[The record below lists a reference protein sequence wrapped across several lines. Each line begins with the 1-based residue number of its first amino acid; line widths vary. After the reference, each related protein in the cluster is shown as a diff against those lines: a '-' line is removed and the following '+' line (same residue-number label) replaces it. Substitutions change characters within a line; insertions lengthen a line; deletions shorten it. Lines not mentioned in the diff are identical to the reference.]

1 MREREDSPMIFEAIA
16 AIKIANEA
24 IGAIKEFAGHVESV
38 GQMGK
43 DLTKLADAKA
53 ELQQSAADGD
63 MEAFWALEDIKRH
76 EAEVKQMFIYNGRAG
91 LWDDYCKFIENRK
104 MMRENERKRQ
114 EEKAKAK
121 KKLIKDTLIYG
132 SVGAACLAVVGAGI
146 WLLMWLISLK

>member
-1 MREREDSPMIFEAIA
+1 MIFEAIA

-53 ELQQSAADGD
+53 ELQKSAADGD

-76 EAEVKQMFIYNGRAG
+76 EAEVKQLFIYNGRPG
-91 LWDDYCKFIENRK
+91 LWDDYCNFIENRK
-104 MMRENERKRQ
+104 TLRENERKRV
-114 EEKAKAK
+114 EAK
-121 KKLIKDTLIYG
+121 KLARRKAIKNGLLYA
-132 SVGAACLAVVGAGI
+132 SVGLLSLGIVGGAVA
-146 WLLMWLISLK
+146 LLYFIISSRGR

>member
-1 MREREDSPMIFEAIA
+1 MIFEAIA

-43 DLTKLADAKA
+43 DLTKLADAKD
-53 ELQQSAADGD
+53 ELQKSAADGD

-76 EAEVKQMFIYNGRAG
+76 EAEVKQMFIYNGRPG

-104 MMRENERKRQ
+104 TLRENERKRA
-114 EEKAKAK
+114 EAK
-121 KKLIKDTLIYG
+121 K
-132 SVGAACLAVVGAGI
+132 AARKKAIRDGLVWTGIGVAVLGVVGGALA
-146 WLLMWLISLK
+146 LLLFIIGLKGK